1 MRFGKIRIEDGNL
14 IFARHMMLNNLPCK
28 DIIWAYMRREGIEGG
43 KQKQFTTSSLVV
55 ITRRRKRYQFDMT
68 DREIQECIQI
78 LKALNPEMATGFP
91 RGGRIHLQSLPNT
104 RDLGALMTKDGR
116 HILPRKLLRSGSLY
130 HVSLADQDML
140 LEDYKLSTVIDFRT
154 EAEREQKPDTIMK
167 GVEYYPIPIL
177 DEETSGI
184 TQAGTLM
191 DMLIKFDQVPDE
203 FMCKQYE
210 NLVRDEICI
219 KQYANF
225 LDVVLHQKKGAVLWH
240 CSVGKDRAGIGT
252 ALLLYALGVPRKTIK
267 EDFLK
272 TNVYLDNEMQHMVRY
287 LETRMIVTPE
297 IMDKVRLLYKVK
309 GEYLD
314 TAFRTIEKDYGSVD
328 YFMGKAL
335 YMNPKTIEA
344 LRNKY
349 LV

>member
-28 DIIWAYMRREGIEGG
+28 DIIWAYMRREGVEGG
-43 KQKQFTTSSLVV
+43 RQKQFTTSSLVV

-78 LKALNPEMATGFP
+78 LKVLNPEMATGFP

-167 GVEYYPIPIL
+167 GVEYYPIPVL

-191 DMLIKFDQVPDE
+191 DMLTKFDQVPDE
-203 FMCKQYE
+203 FICKQYE

-240 CSVGKDRAGIGT
+240 CSAGKDRVGIGT

-328 YFMGKAL
+328 YFMRKAL

>member
-28 DIIWAYMRREGIEGG
+28 DIIWAYMRREGVEGG
-43 KQKQFTTSSLVV
+43 RQKQFTTSSLVV

-78 LKALNPEMATGFP
+78 LKALNPEMTTGFP

-167 GVEYYPIPIL
+167 GVEYYPIPVL

-191 DMLIKFDQVPDE
+191 DMLTKFDQVPDE
-203 FMCKQYE
+203 FICKQYE

-240 CSVGKDRAGIGT
+240 CSAGKDRVGIGT

-328 YFMGKAL
+328 YFMRKAL

>member
-28 DIIWAYMRREGIEGG
+28 DIIWAYMRREGVEGG
-43 KQKQFTTSSLVV
+43 RQKQFTTSSLVV

-167 GVEYYPIPIL
+167 GVEYYPIPVL

-191 DMLIKFDQVPDE
+191 DMLTKFDQVPDE
-203 FMCKQYE
+203 FICKQYE

-240 CSVGKDRAGIGT
+240 CSVGKDRVGIGT

-328 YFMGKAL
+328 YFMRKAL